1 MKIVDYR
8 TNDDLDIEFLDDYH
22 YIKEHNT
29 YSNFKSGSVKNPY
42 DPTVSGIGFVGV
54 GKHKTYVSQNV
65 SLHSECYVHWFNM
78 IKRCHD
84 SKWSEMYPAY
94 YGISTVCNE
103 WLNFQN
109 FAEWYESHKYPV
121 NERLHIDKDILYPGN
136 KIYSPST
143 CILVPQRINELFCI
157 STRKKDGLPQG
168 IRKTKT
174 GYSVS
179 YCSEN
184 LGIAKTY
191 DEACARYSLAKTNK
205 IIEVANE
212 YKDIIPFRLYDALL
226 NYEVKVA

>member
-1 MKIVDYR
+1 M
-8 TNDDLDIEFLDDYH
+8 
-22 YIKEHNT
+22 
-29 YSNFKSGSVKNPY
+29 NFKSGSIKNPY
-42 DPTVSGIGFVGV
+42 RKSVCGIGCIGV
-54 GKHKTYVSQNV
+54 GNNLASKNGRSTDVY
-65 SLHSECYVHWFNM
+65 LIWAAILDRCYGNQ
-78 IKRCHD
+78 K
-84 SKWSEMYPAY
+84 KYPAY
-94 YGISTVCNE
+94 YGKCTVCDE

-109 FAEWYESHKYPV
+109 FASWYEKHKYKTDR
-121 NERLHIDKDILYPGN
+121 RLHIDKDILYPGN
-136 KIYSPST
+136 NIYSPKT

-179 YCSEN
+179 YCSIN